1 MSNSPIQPRQP
12 RYSGPNRSGICICGH
27 SWNEHHLCCVMRQE
41 YIDETG
47 EGYLPDECC
56 HYGSNEV
63 GGMKYDDE
71 AGEWVDHCR
80 GYKDS
85 KDI

>member
-1 MSNSPIQPRQP
+1 
-12 RYSGPNRSGICICGH
+12 
-27 SWNEHHLCCVMRQE
+27 MRQE